1 MIKQE
6 LDTPK
11 QHKDEQIMIEEK
23 VIPKQVMDE
32 QVMAEQ
38 ALNQCSAILFNSLDV
53 SKISAVL
60 KKNGLIT
67 DFEEEKLLLPHT
79 SHRDKIAFLL
89 DMLPRKGGQW
99 WDEFIK
105 CLNETSKGTGHG
117 KIAKELE
124 GGKEDIKNGT
134 EG

>member
-11 QHKDEQIMIEEK
+11 QLKDKQIMSEEK
-23 VIPKQVMDE
+23 VIPKQVIDE
-32 QVMAEQ
+32 QGMAKK
-38 ALNQCSAILFNSLDV
+38 AFHLCSAILYNSLDV
-53 SKISAVL
+53 SIISPVL

-67 DFEEEKLLLPHT
+67 DADKEQLLQRHT
-79 SHRDKIAFLL
+79 SHRDKIVFLL
-89 DMLPRKGGQW
+89 DMLPEKGGQW

-105 CLNETSKGTGHG
+105 CLNETSEGTGHG

-124 GGKEDIKNGT
+124 GGKKDIENGT